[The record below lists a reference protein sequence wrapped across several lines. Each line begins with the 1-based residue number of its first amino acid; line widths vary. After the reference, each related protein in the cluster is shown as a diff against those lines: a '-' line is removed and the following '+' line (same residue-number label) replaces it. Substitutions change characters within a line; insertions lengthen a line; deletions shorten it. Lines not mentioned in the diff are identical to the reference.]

1 MPNRHERFPM
11 FERAAI
17 LDFKHKESGCSIG
30 CITGPLKS
38 TAMDGLLFGERYTQT
53 MRKLGIR

>member
-1 MPNRHERFPM
+1 M